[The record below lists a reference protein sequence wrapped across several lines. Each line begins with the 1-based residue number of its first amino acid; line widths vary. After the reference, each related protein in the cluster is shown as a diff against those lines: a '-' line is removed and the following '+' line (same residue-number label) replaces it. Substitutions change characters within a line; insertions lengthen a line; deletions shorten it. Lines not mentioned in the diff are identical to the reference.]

1 MKLWQAKSDAAVVEP
16 LQKAQSQAE
25 YMRPIASIHRIR
37 IQCTDKILLTP
48 LRDIRRQLCVNNVL
62 VHHGYLY

>member
-1 MKLWQAKSDAAVVEP
+1 MKLWQAKNDAAVVEP

-25 YMRPIASIHRIR
+25 YMRPIGLILQTR
-37 IQCTDKILLTP
+37 IQCTDKILLKP

-62 VHHGYLY
+62 VRHGYLY

>member
-1 MKLWQAKSDAAVVEP
+1 MKLWQAKSDVVVVEL
-16 LQKAQSQAE
+16 LQKALSPVA
-25 YMRPIASIHRIR
+25 YTRPIASIHRIR

-62 VHHGYLY
+62 VHHGSLY

>member
-1 MKLWQAKSDAAVVEP
+1 MKLWQAKSDEVVVEP
-16 LQKAQSQAE
+16 PQKAQSLAE
-25 YMRPIASIHRIR
+25 CMRPIASIRRIR

>member
-1 MKLWQAKSDAAVVEP
+1 MKLWQAKSDAVVVEP
-16 LQKAQSQAE
+16 PQKAQSLAE
-25 YMRPIASIHRIR
+25 YMRPIGLILQTR
-37 IQCTDKILLTP
+37 IQCTDKMLLTP